1 MELNG
6 GATGGG
12 SVAGA
17 VGGGG
22 AAHHI
27 LSQSTSLPVMPSHI
41 PLHLQNQNMNQ
52 NLPEPSAR
60 SGPHLRIVEEPTSN
74 IIRFRYKC
82 EGRTAGSIPGMNS
95 SSETGKTFP
104 TIEVCNY
111 DGPVIIVVSCVTSDE
126 PFRQHPH
133 WLVSKE
139 EADACKSG
147 IYQRNCR
154 QRSGGW
160 CFKKW
165 AYSAPRSWRCAT
177 RWWRGKGETS
187 IPSMV
192 SHLINTLLKDVKTI

>member
-60 SGPHLRIVEEPTSN
+60 SGHSQQKVHIFL
-74 IIRFRYKC
+74 
-82 EGRTAGSIPGMNS
+82 
-95 SSETGKTFP
+95 
-104 TIEVCNY
+104 
-111 DGPVIIVVSCVTSDE
+111 
-126 PFRQHPH
+126 
-133 WLVSKE
+133 
-139 EADACKSG
+139 
-147 IYQRNCR
+147 
-154 QRSGGW
+154 
-160 CFKKW
+160 
-165 AYSAPRSWRCAT
+165 
-177 RWWRGKGETS
+177 
-187 IPSMV
+187 
-192 SHLINTLLKDVKTI
+192 